1 MCIRDRYMKL
11 PIVQKRAAAKQ
22 TVWINPELQP
32 FSEVH
37 QEIGMAEID
46 DAKSRLDR
54 FAPFIRKCFPET
66 EKDGGIIESALRPIP
81 EMQEYMEHTFHT
93 SLPGQMCIRDSA
105 GTSRSAGNRSGICS
119 GYTGYRNL

>member
-1 MCIRDRYMKL
+1 MEKEYMKL
-11 PIVQKRAAAKQ
+11 PIVQKLAAAKQ

-81 EMQEYMEHTFHT
+81 EMQEYLEHTFHT
-93 SLPGQMCIRDSA
+93 SIPGRFC
-105 GTSRSAGNRSGICS
+105 
-119 GYTGYRNL
+119 